1 MRLYELLTEKDP
13 EDRRSLPPGFKY
25 DDAGNMAI
33 DSPEYVKQMKI
44 LKKERGDGKTYN
56 VDANFGNKHK
66 DFYLYVDQIQDTF
79 EKTVAPLRN
88 ELSGKYVEQWSKEDL
103 DKYQTRLDGLA
114 RIMGEFV
121 WRVENARQETP
132 DAIPQEGAKEIQ
144 ATYNRI
150 YKLLTPKMSSIHDNK
165 TAQKYGAYY
174 SDKSRTTPQN
184 QDLQLNLRGRVY
196 PGGEVQGAISGSG
209 GPDKEPTVEEWK
221 KYFKKI
227 IGQFVHN
234 SQKPQPPKKN
244 IAWYSNR
251 QIQPIGNNP
260 PMTADQEPMGSSN
273 PKNLKGDRPSPG
285 GKK

>member
-13 EDRRSLPPGFKY
+13 EDRRTLPPGFKY
-25 DDAGNMAI
+25 DDAGKMVI
-33 DSPEYVKQMKI
+33 DRPEYVKQMKI
-44 LKKERGDGKTYN
+44 LKKERGDGKTYK
-56 VDANFGNKHK
+56 VDADFGNKHK

-88 ELSGKYVEQWSKEDL
+88 ELSSKYVEQWTRQDL

-132 DAIPQEGAKEIQ
+132 DAIPQEGAKEIE

-165 TAQKYGAYY
+165 TLQKHGAYY
-174 SDKSRTTPQN
+174 GDKSRTTPS
-184 QDLQLNLRGRVY
+184 DGSRLQVRGRVG
-196 PGGEVQGAISGSG
+196 PGGDMQGEIGV
-209 GPDKEPTVEEWK
+209 PDKEPTIEDWK
-221 KYFKKI
+221 KYFKKRV
-227 IGQFVHN
+227 GFFVHS
-234 SQKPQPPKKN
+234 SQNPQPPKKN
-244 IAWYSNR
+244 IAWYNNR

-260 PMTADQEPMGSSN
+260 PMTADQEPIGSSN
-273 PKNLKGDRPSPG
+273 PKNLKGGRPSPG

>member
-1 MRLYELLTEKDP
+1 MRLYELLTENDP

-25 DDAGNMAI
+25 NDAGKMVI
-33 DSPEYVKQMKI
+33 DKPEYVKQMQI

-88 ELSGKYVEQWSKEDL
+88 ELSGKYVEQWTKEDL
-103 DKYQTRLDGLA
+103 DTYRTRLDGLE
-114 RIMGEFV
+114 RIMSEFV

-174 SDKSRTTPQN
+174 SDKPRVTP
-184 QDLQLNLRGRVY
+184 
-196 PGGEVQGAISGSG
+196 
-209 GPDKEPTVEEWK
+209 PDNEPTVEEWK
-221 KYFKKI
+221 KYFRKV
-227 IGQFVHN
+227 IGHFVQN
-234 SQKPQPPKKN
+234 SQIPQPPKKN